1 MAKQTVTKKVSTTVK
16 KVPAPLLEGK
26 RFWRS
31 SIYINTV
38 GTVSGE
44 VKESDLKE
52 FLASIP
58 KGVNIDLNKWC
69 ITENEQKA
77 KENLAKEKSRLA
89 KA

>member
-1 MAKQTVTKKVSTTVK
+1 MAKRATNKK
-16 KVPAPLLEGK
+16 APTPTLEGK

-31 SIYINTV
+31 KVYINTV
-38 GTVSGE
+38 GVVSGE

-58 KGVNIDLNKWC
+58 KGVEIDLNKWC

-77 KENLAKEKSRLA
+77 KENLAKEKTRLA